1 MNNIVPAVNRPDGSD
16 ADASHAEQHARG
28 RSESRRRRTTGVPT
42 REECLRKLA
51 QLPGLVA
58 MKIISPAE
66 SNAISRSLQVILA
79 EMRTSQSTGTSHVM
93 NEQTLQVLRDHPDLQ
108 ELLEPLLSDDQIDQL
123 MRDVTDDAEP
133 ET

>member
-1 MNNIVPAVNRPDGSD
+1 MNNIVPAVNRPDDSD

-79 EMRTSQSTGTSHVM
+79 EIAHVP
-93 NEQTLQVLRDHPDLQ
+93 V
-108 ELLEPLLSDDQIDQL
+108 DQD
-123 MRDVTDDAEP
+123 RPRGERANTASAARP
-133 ET
+133 AGSAGAA